1 MASATVRSRAVRK
14 RHTGEVAVPNTGT
27 VNVADSA
34 EIILNQRQHLSG
46 TDVHLYAIDMIQ
58 NAEREVLIMVSNFV
72 QGQFDDVDLTA
83 VLSVFA
89 RSSRYAQVCILVT
102 STQRI
107 VPNSHAIL
115 RLQQRL
121 SSLVQ
126 IRQVLPDDASDLDLL
141 LVDQRHLLKLQ
152 LERNGVTAQRI
163 VHAVPHAKQLSDQF
177 LFWWQRAQPI
187 TELRRLSL

>member
-1 MASATVRSRAVRK
+1 
-14 RHTGEVAVPNTGT
+14 VPNTGT
-27 VNVADSA
+27 GNVADSA
-34 EIILNQRQHLSG
+34 EIILNQRQHLAG
-46 TDVHLYAIDMIQ
+46 ADVHLYAVDLIQ

-89 RSSRYAQVCILVT
+89 RSSRYAQVSILVT

-152 LERNGVTAQRI
+152 LERHGMTAQRI
-163 VHAVPHAKQLSDQF
+163 QHAVPHAKQLSDQF

-187 TELRRLSL
+187 AELRRLSL